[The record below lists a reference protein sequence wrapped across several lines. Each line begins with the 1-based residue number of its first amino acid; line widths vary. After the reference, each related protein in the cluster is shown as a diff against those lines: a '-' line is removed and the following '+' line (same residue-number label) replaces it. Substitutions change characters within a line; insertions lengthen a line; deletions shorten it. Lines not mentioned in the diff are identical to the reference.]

1 VILATQRFSVGEKPS
16 PSCRIFDLLFTQGSE
31 NLQHRS
37 STSAPREALTAQQGF
52 EMEEAL

>member
-16 PSCRIFDLLFTQGSE
+16 PSCRIFDLLFKQGSE